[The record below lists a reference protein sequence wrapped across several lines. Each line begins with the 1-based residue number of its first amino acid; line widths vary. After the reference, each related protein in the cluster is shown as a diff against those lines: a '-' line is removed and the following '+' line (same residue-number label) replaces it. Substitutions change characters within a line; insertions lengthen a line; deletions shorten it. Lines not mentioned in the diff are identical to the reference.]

1 MKKTDG
7 EIKRLKQALGA
18 NEKLMRDAA
27 IKYEDLVAAKEELT
41 AAIAAQKELRAKSR
55 SSK

>member
-1 MKKTDG
+1 MKKTNG

-55 SSK
+55 PSK